1 MKHGVLVVLF
11 PLLLATACGTAVEST
26 APDATQAPA
35 DAATSTPT
43 AEAAATEEP
52 TSAPTDSPEPTEATT
67 STPTAESAPTEA
79 SAATLTPAPTTAP
92 QTSGTAGFRDSLAVA
107 DQFVLN
113 LSSVPAPPDD
123 QVYQGWLVSDDGTT
137 TSVGVVNL
145 NPVGNVALEWNSPSS
160 ENLLGRY
167 ARFEV
172 TLEVAEG
179 STSPTGQAALAGGLE
194 GETLA
199 NARRLFVKNEG
210 EPATPLDTALAL
222 GLGAQTDV
230 AVQHVQNAVNA
241 AAIGSLPEM
250 RIHLEHVV
258 NIIEGAAGPRFDDH
272 DGNGVAENPGDGFGV
287 IGYSSQIAQALS
299 EQQSVATAAVE
310 VETQS
315 AAIQDKALEILIVED
330 LATAT
335 AQLAELKAMADQL
348 KAGPVADL
356 YVAAQ
361 DAIRFEVGAS
371 P

>member
-1 MKHGVLVVLF
+1 
-11 PLLLATACGTAVEST
+11 
-26 APDATQAPA
+26 
-35 DAATSTPT
+35 
-43 AEAAATEEP
+43 
-52 TSAPTDSPEPTEATT
+52 
-67 STPTAESAPTEA
+67 
-79 SAATLTPAPTTAP
+79 
-92 QTSGTAGFRDSLAVA
+92 VA

-113 LSSVPAPPDD
+113 LSSVPAPPDG
-123 QVYQGWLVSDDGTT
+123 QAYQGWLVSDDGTT
-137 TSVGVVNL
+137 TSVGVVSL
-145 NPVGNVALEWNSPSS
+145 NPDTSVTLEWNSPGS
-160 ENLLGRY
+160 ENLLGRH

-179 STSPTGQAALAGGLE
+179 SNSPTGQAVLAGSLE

-241 AAIGSLPEM
+241 AAIGALPEM

-258 NIIEGAAGPRFDDH
+258 NIIEGAAGPRFADH

-299 EQQSVATAAVE
+299 DQGSVAAAAVE

-315 AAIQDKALEILIVED
+315 AAIQDKALEILTVED
-330 LATAT
+330 LAAAT
-335 AQLAELKAMADQL
+335 AQLAELSAMADQL
-348 KAGPVADL
+348 KAGPVATL
-356 YVAAQ
+356 YGAAQ
-361 DAIRFEVGAS
+361 DAINFEVSAS

>member
-1 MKHGVLVVLF
+1 MKYRVLVVLF

-43 AEAAATEEP
+43 AEAAATEES
-52 TSAPTDSPEPTEATT
+52 TLAPTDTPEPTDAAT
-67 STPTAESAPTEA
+67 STPTAEAAPTEA
-79 SAATLTPAPTTAP
+79 PAATPTPAPTTAP
-92 QTSGTAGFRDSLAVA
+92 QTSGTAGFQDNLAMA

-113 LSSVPAPPDD
+113 LSSVPAPPDG
-123 QVYQGWLVSDDGTT
+123 QAYQGWLVSDDGTT

-145 NPVGNVALEWNSPSS
+145 NPDGSAALEWNSPGS
-160 ENLLGRY
+160 ENLLGHH
-167 ARFEV
+167 ARFEI

-179 STSPTGQAALAGGLE
+179 STSPTGQAVLAGGLE

-241 AAIGSLPEM
+241 AAIGALPEM
-250 RIHLEHVV
+250 RIHMEHVV
-258 NIIEGAAGPRFDDH
+258 NIIEGAAGPRFGDH

-299 EQQSVATAAVE
+299 DQQSVAAAAVE

-315 AAIQDKALEILIVED
+315 ATIQDKALEILTLED

-335 AQLAELKAMADQL
+335 AQLAELSALADQL
-348 KAGPVADL
+348 KAGPIADL
-356 YVAAQ
+356 YGAAQ
-361 DAIRFEVGAS
+361 DAIHFEVSTS